1 MSAAYFHYVLHRNHE
16 ESAHQEK
23 GIGVHLRSCASGN
36 HHLEVMKINEN
47 GLVAQENEF
56 IERMA
61 KMPGYEDLLRR
72 RLLVGDLITVV
83 NGKCTEEDM
92 KTQIR
97 TATMIHFAI
106 LRTQSVLS
114 VEASSKDATISAI
127 QKFEAPF

>member
-1 MSAAYFHYVLHRNHE
+1 
-16 ESAHQEK
+16 
-23 GIGVHLRSCASGN
+23 
-36 HHLEVMKINEN
+36 MKINEN

-61 KMPGYEDLLRR
+61 KMPGYEDLLKR

-97 TATMIHFAI
+97 TATMMHFAI
-106 LRTQSVLS
+106 LRTQSALS